1 MVNRPKNKGTAAETA
16 VVRYARANGF
26 PLAERLALAGAKD
39 QGDIRLT
46 RHIHL
51 EVKGGKAAE
60 TASDTQIAAWMEQAA
75 IEAGNADVPYCF
87 LVTKRAGKGPKNAGD
102 WWVHANISDL
112 ILLNYWDF
120 PALRDYP
127 TVRLRLADL
136 LRLARDPDPQP
147 ALRMVA

>member
-1 MVNRPKNKGTAAETA
+1 A
-16 VVRYARANGF
+16 VYPRSTGF
-26 PLAERLALAGAKD
+26 PRPEPPPRGAEKHNA
-39 QGDIRLT
+39 QIHQT